1 MNELIKVTDK
11 PFVTGT
17 VPAVDARELHTF
29 LEVRTEFANWMKDR
43 VKQYSFE
50 KDNDFIIIEK
60 TGDNIFGAG
69 RPKSEVYIT
78 IDMAKELA
86 MVERNEQGRKARKYF
101 IACEKM
107 AKDLIA
113 KQSIVPTNMKEALK
127 LAYEQ
132 QCLIEEQ
139 SEKILELEP
148 KGQFA
153 DTLINTEKWMDFKK
167 VAKELNFIGMGRNK
181 LLEFL
186 RIEGKLMQAPNHN
199 EPYQEYVN
207 KGYFKL
213 IPVPYV
219 KKNGVSGLRE
229 QPVCSMA
236 GMEYVEKLLRKA
248 GHVAVNDLEG

>member
-1 MNELIKVTDK
+1 MNDLIKVTTK
-11 PFVTGT
+11 VFKAEEVQ
-17 VPAVDARELHTF
+17 AVDARELHAF
-29 LEVRTEFANWMKDR
+29 LHVGTDFPTWIKAKVNKFG
-43 VKQYSFE
+43 FE
-50 KDNDFIIIEK
+50 KDSDFVVIQNSQE
-60 TGDNIFGAG
+60 NLFGG
-69 RPKSEVYIT
+69 RPKQDVFVT
-78 IDMAKELA
+78 IDMAKELS
-86 MVERNEQGRKARKYF
+86 MMENNDQGRKARKYF

-167 VAKELNFIGMGRNK
+167 VAKELNFIGMGRNN

-186 RIEGKLMQAPNHN
+186 RIEGKLMQTPNHN